1 MVEEN
6 DQLMI
11 FATRQILFTG
21 LGHDDVHRLVSL
33 LEAFE
38 VDFHRVPWN
47 EHLLSVVDRH
57 GFDVVVA
64 GYPAPDLPL
73 DALVT
78 ALRAEGSASKHA
90 GLVLFCAPGAVE
102 GAENLL
108 GTGVNRVVSRSDA
121 DLHIQDS
128 VLSLIDVPRRF
139 QLRAP
144 IHISDVANRE
154 DSVAYCHTENLS
166 MSGMLVNCAHQP
178 RIGALLEFSLLFP
191 EEEVPIRGRA
201 RVARIADPRREK
213 VMGVGASFESFAH
226 CDRTR
231 LRNALSRRWH

>member
-1 MVEEN
+1 
-6 DQLMI
+6 MI
-11 FATRQILFTG
+11 FAARQILFTG

-38 VDFHRVPWN
+38 VDFHRVPWGVS
-47 EHLLSVVDRH
+47 LLSVIHRS

-64 GYPAPDLPL
+64 AYPPDGMPL
-73 DALVT
+73 DRLLK
-78 ALRAEGSASKHA
+78 ALRNPSSASRHA
-90 GLVLFCAPGAVE
+90 GLVLYCSQGEFEASQH
-102 GAENLL
+102 LL
-108 GTGVNRVVSRSDA
+108 GHGVNRVVARSDT
-121 DLHIQDS
+121 DLDVQDA

-144 IHISDVANRE
+144 VHISNPADNERPV
-154 DSVAYCHTENLS
+154 VYCHTENLS
-166 MSGMLVNCAHQP
+166 MSGMLVSCAHQP
-178 RIGALLEFSLLFP
+178 EIGALLEFSLLFP

-213 VMGVGASFESFAH
+213 VMGVGAAFESFAQ

-231 LRNALSRRWH
+231 LRNALSRRWA

>member
-1 MVEEN
+1 
-6 DQLMI
+6 MI

-21 LGHDDVHRLVSL
+21 LGHDDVHRFVSL

-38 VDFHRVPWN
+38 VDFHRVPWSDT
-47 EHLLSVVDRH
+47 LLSVVERN

-73 DALVT
+73 DALVS
-78 ALRAEGSASKHA
+78 ALRAPESASQHA
-90 GLVLFCAPGAVE
+90 GLVLYCAPGAT
-102 GAENLL
+102 GAAEHLL
-108 GTGVNRVVSRSDA
+108 GHGVNRVVSRSDS
-121 DLHIQDS
+121 DHDIQDA

-154 DSVAYCHTENLS
+154 RSVAYCHTENLS
-166 MSGMLVNCAHQP
+166 MSGMLVNCSHQP
-178 RIGALLEFSLLFP
+178 DLGALIEFSLLFP

-213 VMGVGASFESFAH
+213 VMGVGAAFESFTQS
-226 CDRTR
+226 DRSR
-231 LRNALSRRWH
+231 LRHALSRRWH

>member
-1 MVEEN
+1 
-6 DQLMI
+6 MI

-38 VDFHRVPWN
+38 VDFHRVPWS
-47 EHLLSVVDRH
+47 EQLLTVVDRS

-73 DALVT
+73 DALIK
-78 ALRAEGSASKHA
+78 ALRAEGSSSKHA
-90 GLVLFCAPGAVE
+90 GLVLYCTPGAVE
-102 GAENLL
+102 GAEHLL
-108 GTGVNRVVSRSDA
+108 RGGANRVVSRSDS

-128 VLSLIDVPRRF
+128 VLSLVDVPRRF
-139 QLRAP
+139 QLRTP

-154 DSVAYCHTENLS
+154 KTVAYCHTENLS
-166 MSGMLVNCAHQP
+166 MSGMLVNCSHQP
-178 RIGALLEFSLLFP
+178 EIGALIEFSLLFP

-213 VMGVGASFESFAH
+213 VMGVGAAFESFAH
-226 CDRTR
+226 RDRTR